1 MKHLEESHK
10 QMEDEMDMEVELERE
25 MEREQDDQ
33 EDQALCL
40 ALEMDAAVNR
50 PIVSLKK
57 VSIHYMYVA
66 DSLYF
71 QPYFY

>member
-40 ALEMDAAVNR
+40 ALELETAADR
-50 PIVSLKK
+50 PVRPLKK
-57 VSIHYMYVA
+57 VWI
-66 DSLYF
+66 LYAYLF
-71 QPYFY
+71 TMRVLNIII